1 MSLSSYLKYEE
12 KVTNLLIEKLKSEQG
27 APKKI
32 RANYDFK
39 KDGQS
44 YVFDLVEFDE
54 EDRLQK
60 IYEIKTFSSVKSNS
74 NFIKSLLHKF
84 ESITLANA
92 YLAYLDEE
100 KQLHVI
106 ALSDFEKATRKTNT
120 IERVVQSFSEY
131 YETLKE
137 LFGKNDSELQY
148 FFRGHSNEKY
158 KTIPGIF
165 RNDIIKYENRM
176 YHEAIRKNPDQFSED
191 MSTFDKLVKMQHY
204 ELPTRLLDITTN
216 PLVALFFACKGNDK
230 NNGVVLIFPMLN
242 EQIKYYDSNSVSILS
257 NLAKRPNN
265 FCFSSDKE
273 TFINDIKQDKPNF
286 KGEYLEID
294 AAQDV
299 LCVLPKLNNERII
312 CQQGAFFIFGMGKT
326 KDKPAKLKD
335 KPIKIIIKAHYKKEI
350 LRELQVLGIDEAS
363 LFPETDKILKQIKLN
378 YSNKQLDKLPIINN
392 TKAFVENHE
401 KSYLYQYY

>member
-74 NFIKSLLHKF
+74 NFIKSILHKF

-378 YSNKQLDKLPIINN
+378 YSNK
-392 TKAFVENHE
+392 
-401 KSYLYQYY
+401 

>member
-1 MSLSSYLKYEE
+1 MMSLSSYLKYEE

-204 ELPTRLLDITTN
+204 ELPTRL
-216 PLVALFFACKGNDK
+216 PLQ
-230 NNGVVLIFPMLN
+230 
-242 EQIKYYDSNSVSILS
+242 QIL
-257 NLAKRPNN
+257 
-265 FCFSSDKE
+265 
-273 TFINDIKQDKPNF
+273 
-286 KGEYLEID
+286 
-294 AAQDV
+294 
-299 LCVLPKLNNERII
+299 
-312 CQQGAFFIFGMGKT
+312 
-326 KDKPAKLKD
+326 
-335 KPIKIIIKAHYKKEI
+335 
-350 LRELQVLGIDEAS
+350 
-363 LFPETDKILKQIKLN
+363 
-378 YSNKQLDKLPIINN
+378 
-392 TKAFVENHE
+392 
-401 KSYLYQYY
+401 

>member
-273 TFINDIKQDKPNF
+273 TFIYDIKQDKPNF

>member
-1 MSLSSYLKYEE
+1 MMSLSSYLKYEE
-12 KVTNLLIEKLKSEQG
+12 KVTNLLIEKLNSEQG

-137 LFGKNDSELQY
+137 LFGKM
-148 FFRGHSNEKY
+148 
-158 KTIPGIF
+158 I
-165 RNDIIKYENRM
+165 RNY
-176 YHEAIRKNPDQFSED
+176 
-191 MSTFDKLVKMQHY
+191 STFL
-204 ELPTRLLDITTN
+204 EDI
-216 PLVALFFACKGNDK
+216 LMK
-230 NNGVVLIFPMLN
+230 
-242 EQIKYYDSNSVSILS
+242 S
-257 NLAKRPNN
+257 
-265 FCFSSDKE
+265 
-273 TFINDIKQDKPNF
+273 IKQF
-286 KGEYLEID
+286 QVFFEMIL
-294 AAQDV
+294 
-299 LCVLPKLNNERII
+299 LNTRTGCIMRQYERT
-312 CQQGAFFIFGMGKT
+312 QTSFLKT
-326 KDKPAKLKD
+326 
-335 KPIKIIIKAHYKKEI
+335 
-350 LRELQVLGIDEAS
+350 
-363 LFPETDKILKQIKLN
+363 
-378 YSNKQLDKLPIINN
+378 
-392 TKAFVENHE
+392 
-401 KSYLYQYY
+401 

>member
-1 MSLSSYLKYEE
+1 MMSLSSYLKYEE

-39 KDGQS
+39 TDGQS

-84 ESITLANA
+84 ESITQAKA

-242 EQIKYYDSNSVSILS
+242 EQIKYYDSDSVSILS

-273 TFINDIKQDKPNF
+273 TFIYDIKQDKPNF

-378 YSNKQLDKLPIINN
+378 YSNK
-392 TKAFVENHE
+392 
-401 KSYLYQYY
+401 

>member
-1 MSLSSYLKYEE
+1 MMSLSSYLKYEE

-106 ALSDFEKATRKTNT
+106 ALPDFEKATRKTNT

-216 PLVALFFACKGNDK
+216 PLVALFFACKGSDK

-242 EQIKYYDSNSVSILS
+242 EQIKYYDSDSVSILS

-273 TFINDIKQDKPNF
+273 TFIYDIKQDKPNF

-378 YSNKQLDKLPIINN
+378 YSNK
-392 TKAFVENHE
+392 
-401 KSYLYQYY
+401 

>member
-1 MSLSSYLKYEE
+1 MMSLSSYLKYEE

-39 KDGQS
+39 TDGQS

-84 ESITLANA
+84 ESITQANA

-106 ALSDFEKATRKTNT
+106 ALPDFEKATRKTNT

-242 EQIKYYDSNSVSILS
+242 EQIKYYDSDSVSILS

-273 TFINDIKQDKPNF
+273 TFIYDIKQDKPNF

-378 YSNKQLDKLPIINN
+378 YSNK
-392 TKAFVENHE
+392 
-401 KSYLYQYY
+401 

>member
-1 MSLSSYLKYEE
+1 MMSLSSYLKYEE

-39 KDGQS
+39 TDGQS

-84 ESITLANA
+84 ESITQANA

-106 ALSDFEKATRKTNT
+106 ALPDFEKATRKTNT

-242 EQIKYYDSNSVSILS
+242 EQIKYYDSDSVSILS

-273 TFINDIKQDKPNF
+273 TFIYDIKQDKPNF

-350 LRELQVLGIDEAS
+350 LRELQVLGIDESS

-378 YSNKQLDKLPIINN
+378 YSNK
-392 TKAFVENHE
+392 
-401 KSYLYQYY
+401 

>member
-1 MSLSSYLKYEE
+1 MSLSSYIKYEE
-12 KVTNLLIEKLKSEQG
+12 KVTNLLIDKLNSEQG
-27 APKKI
+27 DHKNI
-32 RANYDFK
+32 QVNYDFK
-39 KDGQS
+39 TDGQS

-54 EDRLQK
+54 DDRFQR

-84 ESITLANA
+84 ESITQAKA
-92 YLAYLDEE
+92 YIAYLDEE
-100 KQLHVI
+100 KQLQVI
-106 ALSDFEKATRKTNT
+106 SLSDFEKVTRKTRT

-158 KTIPGIF
+158 KIIPGIF

-204 ELPTRLLDITTN
+204 ELPTRLLDMTTN

-230 NNGVVLIFPMLN
+230 NNGVVLIFPMLS
-242 EQIKYYDSNSVSILS
+242 EQIKYYDSDSVSVLS

-265 FCFSSDKE
+265 FRFSSDKE
-273 TFINDIKQDKPNF
+273 TFIYDINQDKPNF
-286 KGEYLEID
+286 KGEYLDVD
-294 AAQDV
+294 ATQNV

-378 YSNKQLDKLPIINN
+378 YSNK
-392 TKAFVENHE
+392 
-401 KSYLYQYY
+401 

>member
-1 MSLSSYLKYEE
+1 MMSLSSYLKYEE

-106 ALSDFEKATRKTNT
+106 ALPDFEKATRKTNT

-216 PLVALFFACKGNDK
+216 PLVALFFACKGSDK

-242 EQIKYYDSNSVSILS
+242 EQIKYYDSDSVSILS

-299 LCVLPKLNNERII
+299 LCVLPKLNNGRII

-378 YSNKQLDKLPIINN
+378 YSNK
-392 TKAFVENHE
+392 
-401 KSYLYQYY
+401 

>member
-1 MSLSSYLKYEE
+1 MMSLSSYLKYEE

-39 KDGQS
+39 TDGQS

-106 ALSDFEKATRKTNT
+106 ALPDFEKATRKTNT

-216 PLVALFFACKGNDK
+216 PLVALFFACKGSDK

-242 EQIKYYDSNSVSILS
+242 EQIKYYDSDSVSILS

-378 YSNKQLDKLPIINN
+378 YSNK
-392 TKAFVENHE
+392 
-401 KSYLYQYY
+401 

>member
-1 MSLSSYLKYEE
+1 MMSLSSYLKYEE

-39 KDGQS
+39 TDGQS

-378 YSNKQLDKLPIINN
+378 YSNK
-392 TKAFVENHE
+392 
-401 KSYLYQYY
+401 

>member
-1 MSLSSYLKYEE
+1 MMSLSSYLKYEE

-106 ALSDFEKATRKTNT
+106 ALPDFEKATRKTNT

-378 YSNKQLDKLPIINN
+378 YSNK
-392 TKAFVENHE
+392 
-401 KSYLYQYY
+401 

>member
-1 MSLSSYLKYEE
+1 MMSLSSYLKYEE
-12 KVTNLLIEKLKSEQG
+12 KVTNLLIEKLNSEQG

-39 KDGQS
+39 TDGQS

-106 ALSDFEKATRKTNT
+106 ALPDFEKATRKTNT

-242 EQIKYYDSNSVSILS
+242 EQIKYYDSDSVSILS

-273 TFINDIKQDKPNF
+273 TFIYDIKQDKPNF

-378 YSNKQLDKLPIINN
+378 YSNK
-392 TKAFVENHE
+392 
-401 KSYLYQYY
+401 

>member
-1 MSLSSYLKYEE
+1 MMSLSSYLKYEE
-12 KVTNLLIEKLKSEQG
+12 KVTNLLIDKLKSEQS

-378 YSNKQLDKLPIINN
+378 YSNK
-392 TKAFVENHE
+392 
-401 KSYLYQYY
+401 

>member
-378 YSNKQLDKLPIINN
+378 YSNK
-392 TKAFVENHE
+392 
-401 KSYLYQYY
+401 

>member
-12 KVTNLLIEKLKSEQG
+12 KVTNLLIDKLKSEQS

-39 KDGQS
+39 TDGQS

-60 IYEIKTFSSVKSNS
+60 IYEIKTLSSVKSNS

-84 ESITLANA
+84 ESITQANA
-92 YLAYLDEE
+92 YLTYLDEE

-148 FFRGHSNEKY
+148 FYRGHSNEKY
-158 KTIPGIF
+158 KIIPGIF
-165 RNDIIKYENRM
+165 RNDIIKNENRM
-176 YHEAIRKNPDQFSED
+176 FHEAIRKNPDQFSED

-242 EQIKYYDSNSVSILS
+242 EQIKYYDSDSVSVLS
-257 NLAKRPNN
+257 NLAKLPNN
-265 FCFSSDKE
+265 FRFSSDKE
-273 TFINDIKQDKPNF
+273 TFIYDINQDKPNF
-286 KGEYLEID
+286 KGEYLDVD
-294 AAQDV
+294 ATQNV

-326 KDKPAKLKD
+326 KEKPAKLKD

-378 YSNKQLDKLPIINN
+378 Y
-392 TKAFVENHE
+392 
-401 KSYLYQYY
+401 

>member
-1 MSLSSYLKYEE
+1 MMSLSSYLKYEE

-39 KDGQS
+39 TDGQS

-216 PLVALFFACKGNDK
+216 PLVALFFACKGSDK

-378 YSNKQLDKLPIINN
+378 YSNK
-392 TKAFVENHE
+392 
-401 KSYLYQYY
+401 

>member
-1 MSLSSYLKYEE
+1 MMSLSSYLKYEE

-378 YSNKQLDKLPIINN
+378 YSNK
-392 TKAFVENHE
+392 
-401 KSYLYQYY
+401 

>member
-12 KVTNLLIEKLKSEQG
+12 KVTNLLIDKLKSEQS

-39 KDGQS
+39 TDGQS

-60 IYEIKTFSSVKSNS
+60 IYEIKTLSSVKSNS

-84 ESITLANA
+84 ESITQANA
-92 YLAYLDEE
+92 YLTYLDEE

-148 FFRGHSNEKY
+148 FYRGHSNEKY
-158 KTIPGIF
+158 KIIPGIF
-165 RNDIIKYENRM
+165 RNDIIKNENRM
-176 YHEAIRKNPDQFSED
+176 FHEAIRKNPDQFSED

-242 EQIKYYDSNSVSILS
+242 EQIKYYDSDSVSVLS
-257 NLAKRPNN
+257 NLAKLPNN
-265 FCFSSDKE
+265 FRFSSDKE
-273 TFINDIKQDKPNF
+273 TFIYDINQDKPNF
-286 KGEYLEID
+286 KGEYLDVD
-294 AAQDV
+294 ATQNV

-326 KDKPAKLKD
+326 KEKPAKLKD

-378 YSNKQLDKLPIINN
+378 YSNK
-392 TKAFVENHE
+392 
-401 KSYLYQYY
+401 